1 MPRAPLA
8 PRILGQT
15 FLRKVYAVFDPWKPA
30 VWLADRRSVKVQEMQ
45 KALEGGGYP
54 LVNVYITMENH
65 HFQWVNPL

>member
-1 MPRAPLA
+1 MVYDLGMPRAPLA

-45 KALEGGGYP
+45 KALFRVEDT
-54 LVNVYITMENH
+54 L
-65 HFQWVNPL
+65 W